1 MYKNSPPLVAIVNL
15 AVDGRAYDGEHHKNF
30 FFIEILKRL
39 KDLESKHKNLKKMKW
54 TFDDEGE
61 GEKVTLGI
69 QIDEWRDLIGWDADD
84 EIPP

>member
-15 AVDGRAYDGEHHKNF
+15 AADGRTYDGDHHKNF
-30 FFIEILKRL
+30 FFIEILKRI
-39 KDLESKHKNLKKMKW
+39 KDLEEDNKELKKMEW
-54 TFDDEGE
+54 GFEPDTT
-61 GEKVTLGI
+61 VGI